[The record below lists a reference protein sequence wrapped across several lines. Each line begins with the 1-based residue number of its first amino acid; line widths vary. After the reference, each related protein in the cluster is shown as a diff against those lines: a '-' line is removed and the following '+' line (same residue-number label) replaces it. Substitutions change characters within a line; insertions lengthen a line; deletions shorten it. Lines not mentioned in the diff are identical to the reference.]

1 MDQNDTSYSSDY
13 HFASSSSSCY
23 LSTPEYLSQPSYT
36 SSSSHSSSKEMYPPM
51 YKHYEPPSK
60 PGKGSSLE
68 PKTSFSTVRT
78 TYDTTYNKSGSMNN
92 VNGLAA
98 RFLTFGDVQ
107 SFPFIGCAFDVV
119 WNSPNCGLCWK
130 LTNRRRAPR
139 SILLLLIV
147 PGLVSILHR
156 RLSCD

>member
-1 MDQNDTSYSSDY
+1 MLLEYSLKLVPTIL
-13 HFASSSSSCY
+13 HFVVFT
-23 LSTPEYLSQPSYT
+23 LIVQRDVSTHVL
-36 SSSSHSSSKEMYPPM
+36 

-98 RFLTFGDVQ
+98 RFLTFGDVP
-107 SFPFIGCAFDVV
+107 SFPFIGGALDVV